1 MEPGGSTLGA
11 KHEHNRVLIVVILSP
26 IPSIDM
32 TAERSSPETGRTSV
46 KGLLILSRLPFLS
59 PGLAALLTGT
69 GIAIRMD
76 HDYEPGLVG
85 ISFIGMA
92 FIMLATYYFNEYY
105 DYEGDLINKK
115 FTKFSGGSRAIPDH
129 EVPRPVARAAGWIS
143 VAVLV
148 AVAITYMV
156 LYFDDY
162 PLLLPLALFGG
173 FCGIFYSSPPF
184 QWSYM
189 GLGEVLIGICYG
201 VLTVVSGFYLVS
213 GEMNPEM
220 VLIAVPA
227 SLTIFGVIVVNEF
240 PDYEADRAVSKKT
253 IVVRFGPERAA
264 KIFAAAMLLAYP
276 TMLASMLVGVSLWIL
291 VLGLPVLVLSGFAA
305 SRALNGGHSD
315 QRKQTGMAAATLLA
329 NLASSLV
336 FILAFP
342 LGVA

>member
-1 MEPGGSTLGA
+1 
-11 KHEHNRVLIVVILSP
+11 
-26 IPSIDM
+26 M
-32 TAERSSPETGRTSV
+32 TEERSNPETGKTSV

-59 PGLAALLTGT
+59 PGLAALLMGT

-76 HDYEPGLVG
+76 YDYEPGLVG
-85 ISFIGMA
+85 ISFMGMA

-105 DYEGDLINKK
+105 DYEGDLINRT
-115 FTKFSGGSRAIPDH
+115 FTKFSGGSRAIPDY
-129 EVPRPVARAAGWIS
+129 EVPRPVARAAGWVS
-143 VAVLV
+143 VAVLA

-156 LYFDDY
+156 LYFDAY

-184 QWSYM
+184 QWSYL
-189 GLGEVLIGICYG
+189 GIGEVLIGICYG

-213 GEMNPEM
+213 GEMNADM
-220 VLIAVPA
+220 VLIAIPA

-240 PDYEADRAVSKKT
+240 PDYEADKAVSKKT

-264 KIFAAAMLLAYP
+264 WIFATVMFLAYP
-276 TMLASMLVGVSLWIL
+276 AMLASMLVGVSLWI
-291 VLGLPVLVLSGFAA
+291 VALGLPVLALSVFA
-305 SRALNGGHSD
+305 SVRTLKGGHSD
-315 QRKQTGMAAATLLA
+315 QGKQTAMAAATLLS

-336 FILAFP
+336 FILMFP